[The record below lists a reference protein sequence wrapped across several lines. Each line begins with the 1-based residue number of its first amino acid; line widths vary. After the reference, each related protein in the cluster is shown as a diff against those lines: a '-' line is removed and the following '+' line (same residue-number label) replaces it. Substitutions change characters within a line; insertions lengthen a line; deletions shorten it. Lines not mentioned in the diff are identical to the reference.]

1 MQTKSS
7 IVTVTLVLAA
17 MAASFAA
24 GVNSVDR
31 HGSHHREVASGAGSP
46 IMERK
51 DFDYFPSQYANQATD
66 IEELPAT
73 F

>member
-1 MQTKSS
+1 MQTKSR
-7 IVTVTLVLAA
+7 IVTMTLVLAA

-31 HGSHHREVASGAGSP
+31 HGSHHHEAASGGGSVVL
-46 IMERK
+46 EREG
-51 DFDYFPSQYANQATD
+51 FDYFPSQYANQATD